1 LAALVAQFGAVL
13 SLFLAHAVLQVV
25 PQEAG
30 RFGIQYR
37 LRSAFVGGAGILCAL
52 FSEGQYLSAQEGLH
66 ALLPRKWG
74 VHFRAADP
82 GIWTVA
88 ARAQGRRAPLKGGG
102 WQGYLQYDQGGTIQG
117 RLQQWVVL
125 GDDAKLGS
133 GLARNARGIG
143 SLLLSVGIQDW
154 AAHIT
159 IPLRQ
164 PHPRPFQSTW
174 QWSARFPLIQDA
186 LGMADIQWHPGSLP
200 LLSLTAVADKW
211 AAGAGS
217 AGAWLSFGHA
227 LFGQSAAVKW
237 RLTVGVLRGDI
248 PWTGIDLGSN
258 PAFGSDPAQ
267 QWHLQWLW
275 Q

>member
-1 LAALVAQFGAVL
+1 MRLRIECRLAALVAQFGAVL

-154 AAHIT
+154 AAHHHHT
-159 IPLRQ
+159 IAP
-164 PHPRPFQSTW
+164 
-174 QWSARFPLIQDA
+174 
-186 LGMADIQWHPGSLP
+186 
-200 LLSLTAVADKW
+200 
-211 AAGAGS
+211 AA
-217 AGAWLSFGHA
+217 
-227 LFGQSAAVKW
+227 SAA
-237 RLTVGVLRGDI
+237 I
-248 PWTGIDLGSN
+248 PIHVAVVREVSIDSGRAWDGGHSVAPWFTAIAVSYRCGRQMGGRSRVSRSLVVFRRCPVRSN
-258 PAFGSDPAQ
+258 RCR
-267 QWHLQWLW
+267 
-275 Q
+275 

>member
-1 LAALVAQFGAVL
+1 MAQFGAVL
-13 SLFLAHAVLQVV
+13 SLFLAHAVLQLV

-37 LRSAFVGGAGILCAL
+37 LRSAFTGGAGLLCAL
-52 FSEGQYLSAQEGLH
+52 LLAGQCLSAQEGSQT
-66 ALLPRKWG
+66 PVPMEWG

-82 GIWTVA
+82 GIWTA
-88 ARAQGRRAPLKGGG
+88 AAWVQGSRSPLKGGG
-102 WQGYLQYDQGGTIQG
+102 WQGYFQYDKGRAIQW

-133 GLARNARGIG
+133 GLAHNAHGIG

-174 QWSARFPLIQDA
+174 QWSTRFPLIQRA
-186 LGMADIQWHPGSLP
+186 RGMADIQWHPGSLP
-200 LLSLTAVADKW
+200 LLSLTAVAEKW

-217 AGAWLSFGHA
+217 AGAWLSFGHP
-227 LFGQSAAVKW
+227 LFGQSAEVKW

-248 PWTGIDLGSN
+248 PWTGIDLGSGS
-258 PAFGSDPAQ
+258 AFGSDPGQ

-275 Q
+275 K